1 MQSAEKFMFDYSFD
15 NEPEVQ
21 LESEAAPEQPE
32 EAAEEEPIVPTFS
45 EEDIEIARQQSF
57 DAGKQEGLA
66 ATTETLAKQM
76 NVTLALIDQKLT
88 EAFGAQDAANEEL
101 ARSALSVAKGICGKM
116 LPTMAE
122 KNAFDEVERV
132 ITEVF
137 SKLVDH
143 PSATISVH
151 TSLLEAIEQRVKEL
165 SESKGYQGK
174 IIFRADDTMAPDD
187 CKVEWYNGGS
197 ERDSQAIWQEISTII
212 DRNINGTPTPWNEPD
227 EMEQNVA
234 STEVIAE
241 DASETQNAPEE
252 DASNALQQPKIDD

>member
-21 LESEAAPEQPE
+21 LESETAPEQPE
-32 EAAEEEPIVPTFS
+32 EAVEEEPVVPTFS
-45 EEDIEIARQQSF
+45 KEDIEIARQQGF

-66 ATTETLAKQM
+66 ATTETLTKQM

-88 EAFGAQDAANEEL
+88 QAFGVQDAANEVM

-116 LPTMAE
+116 LPAMAE
-122 KNAFDEVERV
+122 KNAFDEVDRV
-132 ITEVF
+132 VTEVF
-137 SKLVDH
+137 TKLVDH

-151 TSLLEAIEQRVKEL
+151 TSLLEAIELRVKEL
-165 SESKGYQGK
+165 SESKNYQGK
-174 IIFRADDTMAPDD
+174 IVFRAEDTMAPDD

-197 ERDSQAIWQEISTII
+197 ERDSQAIWQEILAII
-212 DRNINGTPTPWNEPD
+212 DRNTSGTPTHWNEPD

-234 STEVIAE
+234 SSEAIAE
-241 DASETQNAPEE
+241 DASESQNAPDE
-252 DASNALQQPKIDD
+252 DTADALQQPTIDD